1 MKKIN
6 VTSIYVALQIDISD
20 FGKIMKDMKHIRNW
34 NNMAYIEA
42 KEGYSHANY
51 SLAPV
56 IPHEHRDGLV
66 QKLID
71 QEDLAKSGYKL
82 HMKNK

>member
-66 QKLID
+66 QRLID
-71 QEDLAKSGYKL
+71 QEDL
-82 HMKNK
+82 